1 MIWFCFKQRSLMARV
16 SNGSNSEQHKL
27 EFLSLE
33 VELQEEEKARSPDTY
48 PLLCLKDLYKKRN
61 IRDTSLFYKNTYF
74 FLQKAVCSATCY
86 HWEDI

>member
-1 MIWFCFKQRSLMARV
+1 MARV

-33 VELQEEEKARSPDTY
+33 VKLQEEEKARSPDTY

-61 IRDTSLFYKNTYF
+61 IRETSLFFTKISTF
-74 FLQKAVCSATCY
+74 FSKKQYAVQHATTGRTSNSTGN
-86 HWEDI
+86 HFSS